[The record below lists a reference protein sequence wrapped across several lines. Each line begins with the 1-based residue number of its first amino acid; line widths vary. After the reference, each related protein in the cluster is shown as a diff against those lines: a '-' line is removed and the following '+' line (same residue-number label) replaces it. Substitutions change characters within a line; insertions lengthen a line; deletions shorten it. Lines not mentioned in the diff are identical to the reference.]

1 MALYYGGPSW
11 LDERRLKQLSGSG
24 ENSMPVHLSS
34 LAVDP
39 KHLDIQYHTLFLIV
53 TGGQL
58 VQPKVFQLKCSME
71 GCGPPHRARWRKRWM
86 SWLWMLFPTLSARR
100 VVSLSV
106 SHIGLLWKILLE
118 KSSSTARRRGE
129 TTNWIQPFML
139 QMKNLRT
146 REGKGL
152 AHAQMV
158 SGRTL
163 YPQWCYGQVPFLLT
177 ILVMWVKNT
186 GFLKRYNLAF
196 TV

>member
-1 MALYYGGPSW
+1 
-11 LDERRLKQLSGSG
+11 
-24 ENSMPVHLSS
+24 MPVHLPS

-53 TGGQL
+53 TRGHL
-58 VQPKVFQLKCSME
+58 VQPKVFQLKGYME
-71 GCGPPHRARWRKRWM
+71 GYGPPHRARWRKRWM
-86 SWLWMLFPTLSARR
+86 NWPLNALSYPFNQKSC
-100 VVSLSV
+100 VYF

-118 KSSSTARRRGE
+118 KSSSTARRRGK

-158 SGRTL
+158 GGKTL
-163 YPQWCYGQVPFLLT
+163 CPQWCCGQPPFLLT
-177 ILVMWVKNT
+177 VLVISEKYWLSQM
-186 GFLKRYNLAF
+186 L
-196 TV
+196 